1 MSILFKGDNKAL
13 ISSINA
19 LLALDAKGA
28 LSPPGIGEM
37 ARDLLESCA
46 ARLLAEQ
53 HQGEPVA
60 LPARK
65 DPTEAWAVPGGVHKA
80 EGWNACLDE
89 IAKLGPLYSRPV
101 QGEPVAWSCAAVKD
115 DDTSYARLAGSEA
128 EAREFLEHYQGIGA
142 VVTIMPLY
150 THADPGEVE
159 RLRKE
164 VAELEQLRRDDLG
177 RHLITEVKTESQLA
191 ECEAM
196 AAMIAEREWAEHAG
210 TGPVSSKVEAAFTQ
224 LHNDLHEASDKLAER
239 DALLRDKSGDLI
251 RMAAHLISA
260 PLLALQELQDEDKKM
275 TRARVDHAVDVA
287 DARLK
292 DAAYE
297 LRRIADALSA
307 SAEPS
312 APKCKACGDTG
323 TIDDTSKDALPD
335 GLYVERG
342 LVACT
347 ACEGL
352 DEPTDLATWKRRAIE
367 AESKLRTYDPQVVE
381 LGERAMQ
388 ALLAEPTPKE
398 LVLTRCKLCDQLQ
411 ADLTERDEEVDRLR
425 AAIAKARKTICLPK
439 SIESLLDSAMEQRP

>member
-1 MSILFKGDNKAL
+1 MPTENRSSNTEMVSVPREAVVQAAELLQEYNKCSI
-13 ISSINA
+13 
-19 LLALDAKGA
+19 
-28 LSPPGIGEM
+28 
-37 ARDLLESCA
+37 ARDLRA
-46 ARLLAEQ
+46 ILAQPAVQ

-65 DPTEAWAVPGGVHKA
+65 DPTEAWAIPVGVHKA

-101 QGEPVAWSCAAVKD
+101 QDEPVAWRGLND
-115 DDTSYARLAGSEA
+115 LGE
-128 EAREFLEHYQGIGA
+128 
-142 VVTIMPLY
+142 VVTEWIDGVPPESIVDLCGNPASFAKIEQAY
-150 THADPGEVE
+150 SHADPGEAE

-312 APKCKACGDTG
+312 APVDLCRICKGYGKYQDGDSG
-323 TIDDTSKDALPD
+323 TDEDGRCPNIVECECDDSERIPQYRASAPVEIDEQAQFMAWANKE
-335 GLYVERG
+335 YE
-342 LVACT
+342 VA
-347 ACEGL
+347 
-352 DEPTDLATWKRRAIE
+352 P
-367 AESKLRTYDPQVVE
+367 
-381 LGERAMQ
+381 
-388 ALLAEPTPKE
+388 
-398 LVLTRCKLCDQLQ
+398 
-411 ADLTERDEEVDRLR
+411 DEELNLKNPSVRDNKIGWLAR
-425 AAIAKARKTICLPK
+425 AALERK
-439 SIESLLDSAMEQRP
+439 Q